1 MLLFIFL
8 DFSGCFC
15 VSVPT
20 TSKVSRSEH
29 RQKMM
34 GASCQ
39 DILQL
44 HEILSCQEENMTLT
58 RPEQKN
64 KVKVL
69 ISCLQNC
76 YYRTAWHQN
85 RLYIFCSLYKWHSWW
100 PGEQKVHNTEQPL
113 ASAAIQSLTNSKL
126 FVFYTYNC
134 LDSQESTYRAS
145 RLRVFQVVWRFIAQ
159 RQTQKSATAR
169 SVITHLHIFIWVG

>member
-39 DILQL
+39 GILQL

-69 ISCLQNC
+69 ISCWQNC
-76 YYRTAWHQN
+76 YYRTARHQN
-85 RLYIFCSLYKWHSWW
+85 RLYIFCSRYKWHSWW

-126 FVFYTYNC
+126 FRVLYLQLLGFTRKHLQSFTFKSFPGGLKIHSTKANTKIC
-134 LDSQESTYRAS
+134 HSQICNNTS
-145 RLRVFQVVWRFIAQ
+145 
-159 RQTQKSATAR
+159 
-169 SVITHLHIFIWVG
+169 